1 MVQWIQNDQPG
12 VFHRKGGIAVK
23 AHRSYTDEDLR
34 YLKML
39 SRQYPTVREAGTE
52 IINLRAILN
61 LPKGC
66 EHFISDVH
74 GEYEAFEHILN
85 SCSGVIRERLDLLF
99 KDSIPRAELD
109 QLATL
114 IYYPEE
120 KMADLRPQIEDPD
133 EWYRITLH
141 RLIEICRLVS
151 ERYSRSKVR
160 KALPADYAYV
170 IEELLYTHGEEID
183 KRDYFENII
192 ATIIEIGQAPDFI
205 QAVCQVIKWAAVDHL
220 HLVGDIFDRGP
231 RADIIMDSLL
241 QHHSVDIQWGNHDV
255 LWMGA
260 ASGSRTLV
268 ATVLANSI
276 HYNNLEV
283 VETGYGISLRPLSVF
298 ANEVYQNCDVSRF
311 AVKLAGSE
319 AAHYSEKDKL
329 LSARM
334 HKAITVILFKLEGQK
349 ILRHPEY
356 GMEDRLLLDKIDYE
370 NKCVTIGG
378 KTWPLEDTDFPTVDR
393 ERPYELTKEEEAVI
407 DQLTASFQRSEKL
420 QRHVHFLYSK
430 GSLYKIYNG
439 NLLFHGCIPL
449 TESGELMRFKL
460 DGKERKGKDFL
471 DYADTAARQAYYY
484 RAGSPER
491 KLGMDF
497 LWFLW
502 AGRNSPIF
510 GRDRMTTFERR
521 LIRDEAAWTEPKN
534 AYYTLYQ
541 DPAVCEALLKEFG
554 LEGPHCHIINGHV
567 PVRTKKGESP
577 IKGGGKLIVIDGGFC
592 KAYQPTSGIAGYT
605 LIHNSHSYR
614 IVAHQPFAGREK
626 AIRENF
632 DISSSTEIFERME
645 TRRKIAETDIGREIE
660 ERIADLRL
668 LLDAYRDGVVTEDH
682 REHRENGF

>member
-1 MVQWIQNDQPG
+1 MNQ
-12 VFHRKGGIAVK
+12 
-23 AHRSYTDEDLR
+23 HRSYTPEELR
-34 YLKML
+34 YLSLL
-39 SRQYPTVREAGTE
+39 SRMYPTVRAAGTE
-52 IINLRAILN
+52 IINLQAILN

-74 GEYEAFEHILN
+74 GEHEAFLHILN
-85 SCSGVIRERLDLLF
+85 SCSGVVRERIDLLF
-99 KDSIPRAELD
+99 SDSIPKAQRE

-114 IYYPEE
+114 IYYPKE
-120 KMADLRPQIEDPD
+120 KLEQLKPQIQDLD

-141 RLIEICRLVS
+141 RLIALARLVT

-160 KALPADYAYV
+160 KALPEDFAY
-170 IEELLYTHGEEID
+170 ILEELLYTHGETQD
-183 KRDYFENII
+183 KKGYFENII
-192 ATIIEIGQAPDFI
+192 ATIIEIGLAPDVI
-205 QAVCQVIKWAAVDHL
+205 AAVCELVKWAAVDHL

-241 QHHSVDIQWGNHDV
+241 KHHSVDIQWGNHDI

-298 ANEVYQNCDVSRF
+298 ANEAYKHCDVSRF
-311 AVKLAGSE
+311 AVKLTGDD
-319 AAHYSEKDKL
+319 AASVTQKEQL

-334 HKAITVILFKLEGQK
+334 HKAITVMLFKLEGQK

-370 NKCVTIGG
+370 NKCITIGG
-378 KTWPLEDTDFPTVDR
+378 VRYPLEDTDFPTVDPAD
-393 ERPYELTKEEEAVI
+393 PYALTPEEEAVI
-407 DQLTASFQRSEKL
+407 DQLTASFRHSEKL
-420 QRHVHFLYSK
+420 QRHVRFLYSK

-439 NLLFHGCIPL
+439 NLLFHGCIPMD
-449 TESGELMRFKL
+449 EKGEFLAFRL
-460 DGKERKGKDFL
+460 DGAERRGKDFL
-471 DYADTAARQAYYY
+471 DYCDVAARQAYYY
-484 RAGSPER
+484 KLGTAER
-491 KLGMDF
+491 MLGMDF

-521 LIRDEAAWTEPKN
+521 LIADESAWTEPKN
-534 AYYTLYQ
+534 AYYTLYE
-541 DPAVCEALLKEFG
+541 DPEICDRILREFG

-567 PVRTKKGESP
+567 PVKARKGESP

-592 KAYQPTSGIAGYT
+592 KAYQSTSGIAGYT
-605 LIHNSHSYR
+605 LIYNSRSLR
-614 IVAHQPFAGREK
+614 IVAHQPFVGRTR
-626 AIRENF
+626 AIRENY
-632 DISSSTEIFERME
+632 DISSSTNLFERME
-645 TRRKIAETDIGREIE
+645 DRQKILETDTGRDLQK
-660 ERIADLRL
+660 RIDDLRL

-682 REHRENGF
+682 